1 MGGRGQWARRG
12 WATTLP
18 RSTALPRSQYLKPLV
33 HRPDPL
39 AIHTIH
45 DSEEKARE
53 GNEESK
59 REGEADRWEGRWNGG
74 REGEGELG
82 GQRREEGGV
91 EEGGVEEGGEAENV
105 LRQVL
110 QGVAAGERRAVR
122 YVVQQSVRALFGC
135 GMDAAS
141 HHMLCSLL
149 NYTTTS
155 S

>member
-1 MGGRGQWARRG
+1 MGGRGQRARRG
-12 WATTLP
+12 WA
-18 RSTALPRSQYLKPLV
+18 TALPRSQYSKPLV

-82 GQRREEGGV
+82 GEKREEGGV
-91 EEGGVEEGGEAENV
+91 EEGGFEEGGVEEGGEAENV

-110 QGVAAGERRAVR
+110 QSVAAGERRAVR

-155 S
+155 L